1 MHEHIHAVQAKVN
14 QRMEILKRLK
24 HLLPPHIRKIYVT
37 SMILP
42 ILEYASLA
50 WGDKGNKVAMD
61 SLQVLHNKAA
71 KLILNRPMYSSSSDA
86 LATLNWLDLST
97 RRTIQRCCYVY
108 NNLTEGNKSY
118 FISGSDVHH
127 YDTHH
132 KDRLRTLKSN
142 TNKGLLT
149 SHNSFLKD
157 WNILSQD
164 LKTLPTLPRFK
175 KALFKQIRKSSSNV
189 FWAFILSL

>member
-1 MHEHIHAVQAKVN
+1 
-14 QRMEILKRLK
+14 
-24 HLLPPHIRKIYVT
+24 
-37 SMILP
+37 MILP

-50 WGDKGNKVAMD
+50 WGDKENKVAMD
-61 SLQVLHNKAA
+61 SLQVSHNKAK

-127 YDTHH
+127 YDTRH
-132 KDRLRTLKSN
+132 KERLRTLKVE
-142 TNKGLLT
+142 
-149 SHNSFLKD
+149 H
-157 WNILSQD
+157 
-164 LKTLPTLPRFK
+164 
-175 KALFKQIRKSSSNV
+175 
-189 FWAFILSL
+189 